1 LRDGAS
7 VTTTN
12 FTTPPSPPQALPVMA
27 DSRERLDQNVSAALA
42 PSDGGAA
49 RHIAMGA
56 LGGLLFG
63 AGSREGRSVL
73 RLAGIALIGIAARP
87 VAELV
92 IRRAG
97 ERRRTVSLTRSIEIA
112 RSVED
117 VFAFVKDFEN
127 LPLVVRSLRS
137 VVDYQDGRSRWEVY
151 SPAGEILEWS
161 AVVTKFVPN
170 SIIAW
175 ESVPGGAVEATGV
188 VRFIPLGPSR
198 TRIEVEATY
207 RPTHTPL
214 REAIRALTTA
224 SLEDRVGKDMEHTRF
239 YLESFR
245 GGTSGR

>member
-1 LRDGAS
+1 MPDDAS
-7 VTTTN
+7 VTTNLT
-12 FTTPPSPPQALPVMA
+12 TTPPPQAQPTA
-27 DSRERLDQNVSAALA
+27 AASRHGRPDTNAFAALA
-42 PSDGGAA
+42 PSKGDVA
-49 RHIAMGA
+49 RHLVMGA
-56 LGGLLFG
+56 LGGLVLG
-63 AGSREGRSVL
+63 AGSRDGRSIL
-73 RLAGIALIGIAARP
+73 RLAGLALIGIAARP

-97 ERRRTVSLTRSIEIA
+97 ERRRTVALTRSIEIA

-170 SIIAW
+170 TIIAW
-175 ESVPGGAVEATGV
+175 ESVPGSAVEATGV

-198 TRIEVEATY
+198 TRLEVEATY
-207 RPTHTPL
+207 RPKRTPL

-224 SLEDRVGKDMEHTRF
+224 SLEDRVGKDMEHARF

>member
-1 LRDGAS
+1 M
-7 VTTTN
+7 TN
-12 FTTPPSPPQALPVMA
+12 FTTPPSPPPVLPPVV
-27 DSRERLDQNVSAALA
+27 DRSERLDTQVSAALA
-42 PSDGGAA
+42 PSDGDTA
-49 RHIAMGA
+49 RHVAIGA

-63 AGSREGRSVL
+63 AGSREGRSIL
-73 RLAGIALIGIAARP
+73 RLAGIALMGIAAKP

-97 ERRRTVSLTRSIEIA
+97 ERRRTVALTRSIEIA

-117 VFAFVKDFEN
+117 VFSFVKDFEN

-151 SPAGEILEWS
+151 SPAGEILQWS

-175 ESVPGGAVEATGV
+175 ESVPGGAVEAKGV

-198 TRIEVEATY
+198 TRLEVEAMY

-224 SLEDRVGKDMEHTRF
+224 SLEDRVGKDMEHARF